1 MADRYLLLERSG
13 NNKANT
19 SVFEMRLNGKK
30 LHTRFGSKGQKLSK
44 KVYKKSTISEAIAL
58 FSDKRKQKINDGYRI
73 IKEQDKNN
81 LNDLQNHQQP
91 KNPLNRAIP
100 LSGKSIPNPN
110 AKINNINNNK
120 SFSFSFGQKQKN
132 NRPQSYH
139 QQQQQRDNAKLAEIR
154 QHLAKI
160 SITPNKRNQNEQ
172 SDDSPHSGYVLPQHL
187 HLYNILT
194 SNV

>member
-1 MADRYLLLERSG
+1 M
-13 NNKANT
+13 
-19 SVFEMRLNGKK
+19 
-30 LHTRFGSKGQKLSK
+30 
-44 KVYKKSTISEAIAL
+44 

-81 LNDLQNHQQP
+81 LNDLQNNQQP
-91 KNPLNRAIP
+91 QNPLNRAIP

-110 AKINNINNNK
+110 VVNNNK

-139 QQQQQRDNAKLAEIR
+139 QQQRDNAKLAEIR

-160 SITPNKRNQNEQ
+160 SITPNKLNQNDQ
-172 SDDSPHSGYVLPQHL
+172 SDDSSRSGYVSL
-187 HLYNILT
+187 HFHRTIHNI
-194 SNV
+194 